1 MLLAGLVFRL
11 EQELD
16 EPLPPGEDA
25 TDGVLPFTMP
35 ALNAWDRRYYRQ
47 SFTQGQEV
55 ALLRRILGAR
65 WLVLKPDLTIAA
77 LQLSAR
83 TTVLTTPAEG
93 VQWLPMPILTDG
105 QKADFVRRAG
115 DMVQNQQC
123 AGLDL
128 PLYRAGR
135 QVRQAF
141 VAQAGLAL
149 LTWPGRAARSIRW
162 GLRSRTRFLGL
173 LAALALL
180 YVVLDGAGILSGI
193 TAGWDI
199 VRDGY
204 FFLRAWISE
213 TNEFAIEWI
222 AWWEDWVFFL
232 RAQGS
237 LRRWLLVVICV
248 TVLAAVWVM
257 EGDEDRGSSSAGS
270 SPPPSELSDSGLGA
284 AGSTAATLPGA
295 EVQALRVSLE
305 RQSQLIND
313 LLESQRSMQ
322 QELADARTAARKAEI
337 LAQSDLQPRAGPHT
351 EERDMAFLDK
361 MNDRLAKFEGM
372 LREHAGVGSRDRS
385 SSTDAAASHT
395 AVPAPAPDASA
406 SHPAAPAPAPD
417 AKGEGHQGIQRALKK
432 MHLKSRRI
440 GEAFAKQMEEYR
452 EVDAE
457 EWGAHF
463 PPGYRERLAGEFIA
477 EIVANDKTLESWSR
491 DFLRDR
497 ELLDCHPARELVA
510 VCSAM
515 DSMIMSDTES
525 GLLNKV
531 GFERLARKAYGIVQ
545 AFRKVE
551 TRSDWLKPK
560 SAANNWKSKVDWNAA
575 RQYDPALRTTGVPTV
590 TGAEEEVRKEQE
602 REAAL
607 LKARAKLAEH
617 SSGGEAFLSP
627 S

>member
-16 EPLPPGEDA
+16 EPVPPGEDA

-35 ALNAWDRRYYRQ
+35 ALSAWDRRYYRQ

-55 ALLRRILGAR
+55 ALLRRILRAR

-497 ELLDCHPARELVA
+497 DLLDCHPARELVA